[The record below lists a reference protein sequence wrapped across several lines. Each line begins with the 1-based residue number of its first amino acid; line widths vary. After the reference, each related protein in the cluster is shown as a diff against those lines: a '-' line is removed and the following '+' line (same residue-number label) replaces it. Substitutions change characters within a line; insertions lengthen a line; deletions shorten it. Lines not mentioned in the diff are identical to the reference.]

1 MKNKIFQLLLNS
13 FLLAMIVLN
22 YNIIIT
28 LFSLLLLV
36 LNIENTLKAI
46 L

>member
-13 FLLAMIVLN
+13 FLLAMLVLN